1 MNVGVL
7 MSGDRPVQGRNG
19 KGLSLALVLSM
30 VFHLLVFVFTMV
42 APSIWK
48 HQRPLDQIVTVD
60 LVAMSDGLPD
70 APPGPPAAAAPPP
83 PPSPT
88 PKVTAEPKVAITPA
102 ETPPPREAAPEAK
115 PVSLEPIKRK
125 KQKAEDT
132 RLVEDKEKEQ
142 QDKKKKEAEEQARQ
156 LAEKNKKDA
165 EKKQQEE
172 ANRKRQLAEQA
183 KLEAERAKKDAEQAR
198 HLAEQARRDAGK
210 AKLDALRGD
219 IRSGGGGGGSRG
231 SSQLSL
237 IEQQYFAGLIQH
249 IRPYWDLPEMKAW
262 PKDTEAVVL
271 VTIAADGKVLK
282 IDFERKSKEAV
293 YDQYVMQALRKASPM
308 PAFPAAMQRKDV
320 EVGLR
325 FKPGDLGSM

>member
-1 MNVGVL
+1 
-7 MSGDRPVQGRNG
+7 
-19 KGLSLALVLSM
+19 
-30 VFHLLVFVFTMV
+30 MV

-48 HQRPLDQIVTVD
+48 QQRPLDQIVTVD
-60 LVAMSDGLPD
+60 LVSMSDGLPD
-70 APPGPPAAAAPPP
+70 APAGPPAAAAPPP
-83 PPSPT
+83 PPTP
-88 PKVTAEPKVAITPA
+88 PKVTAEPKVSITPA
-102 ETPPPREAAPEAK
+102 ETPPPPREAAPEAK

-132 RLVEDKEKEQ
+132 RLVEEREKEQ

-156 LAEKNKKDA
+156 LAEKNKKEA

-183 KLEAERAKKDAEQAR
+183 KLEAERAKKEAEQAR
-198 HLAEQARRDAGK
+198 ALADQARRDAGR

-219 IRSGGGGGGSRG
+219 LRSGGGGGGSRG

-237 IEQQYFAGLIQH
+237 IEQQYFAALIQH
-249 IRPYWDLPEMKAW
+249 IRPFWDLPEMKAW
-262 PKDTEAVVL
+262 PKDTEAVVA